1 MMTASRVRWRL
12 SSALLA
18 PILGVTL
25 GLAVV
30 FAPATGAFVIALAAT
45 VLGLFALSRV
55 LGAPDEAV
63 VRRRTLSWT
72 VGTFVFHVAAGLVV
86 WNVASLTKYLGPDAL
101 SYQANA
107 TAILQHWTSG
117 TLLPSSLAAGKNGF
131 SYMLAGLYRIFGN
144 HPDIGI
150 VVNAA
155 FGAALIPVLFDV
167 TRRQFGTEAARAVP
181 PLLILVPGFALWPSQ
196 LLREPGVYLLIAI
209 AFDCA
214 VRLSAKTSMTAL
226 LTMSGSLALLLTF
239 RADVAF
245 LVAAGLVTAL
255 MIGSRRAVKGF
266 VTGGAMATLLIGL
279 VITAGLG
286 YGGYHLI
293 TSTTFQQ
300 VNAVHQGS
308 AQTASGF
315 GVSTDIASPVKSA
328 RYLPLG
334 LTYFMLGPFPWQIHG
349 LRQLPAVPD
358 VLVWWFLL
366 PSLWRGVRA
375 AARRYGR
382 GVVLNV
388 LPPLVLAGLLALIF
402 TNFGTIVR
410 ERMQVILLLVPL
422 VSLGWSCRHER
433 TRRSTRH
440 GSQKAAV

>member
-1 MMTASRVRWRL
+1 
-12 SSALLA
+12 
-18 PILGVTL
+18 
-25 GLAVV
+25 
-30 FAPATGAFVIALAAT
+30 
-45 VLGLFALSRV
+45 
-55 LGAPDEAV
+55 
-63 VRRRTLSWT
+63 
-72 VGTFVFHVAAGLVV
+72 
-86 WNVASLTKYLGPDAL
+86 
-101 SYQANA
+101 
-107 TAILQHWTSG
+107 
-117 TLLPSSLAAGKNGF
+117 
-131 SYMLAGLYRIFGN
+131 
-144 HPDIGI
+144 
-150 VVNAA
+150 
-155 FGAALIPVLFDV
+155 
-167 TRRQFGTEAARAVP
+167 
-181 PLLILVPGFALWPSQ
+181 
-196 LLREPGVYLLIAI
+196 
-209 AFDCA
+209 
-214 VRLSAKTSMTAL
+214 
-226 LTMSGSLALLLTF
+226 
-239 RADVAF
+239 
-245 LVAAGLVTAL
+245 
-255 MIGSRRAVKGF
+255 
-266 VTGGAMATLLIGL
+266 MATLLIGL

-440 GSQKAAV
+440 GSQQAAV

>member
-1 MMTASRVRWRL
+1 
-12 SSALLA
+12 
-18 PILGVTL
+18 
-25 GLAVV
+25 
-30 FAPATGAFVIALAAT
+30 
-45 VLGLFALSRV
+45 
-55 LGAPDEAV
+55 
-63 VRRRTLSWT
+63 
-72 VGTFVFHVAAGLVV
+72 
-86 WNVASLTKYLGPDAL
+86 
-101 SYQANA
+101 
-107 TAILQHWTSG
+107 
-117 TLLPSSLAAGKNGF
+117 
-131 SYMLAGLYRIFGN
+131 MLAGLYRIFGN

-167 TRRQFGTEAARAVP
+167 TRRQFGTEAARAIHHC
-181 PLLILVPGFALWPSQ
+181 LSLVPGFALGLLK
-196 LLREPGVYLLIAI
+196 LLRETGRFSYSNSWI

-226 LTMSGSLALLLTF
+226 LTMSGSLALLLMF

-440 GSQKAAV
+440 GSQQAAV